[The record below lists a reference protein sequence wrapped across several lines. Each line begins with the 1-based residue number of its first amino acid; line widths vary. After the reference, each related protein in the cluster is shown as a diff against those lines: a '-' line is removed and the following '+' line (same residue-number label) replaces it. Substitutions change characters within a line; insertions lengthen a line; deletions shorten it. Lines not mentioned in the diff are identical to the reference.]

1 MRCIEPGGAFYA
13 FPNVAEL
20 PLPADE
26 LADRLL
32 DEAGVALL
40 AGSSFGRHGADHL
53 RISYAS
59 SLANLEE
66 AVERIHRFVDGL

>member
-1 MRCIEPGGAFYA
+1 MPAGAFYA
-13 FPNVAEL
+13 FPNVSEL

-26 LADRLL
+26 LAERLL

-59 SLANLEE
+59 SLESLER
-66 AVERIHRFVDGL
+66 AVGRISRFVAGL